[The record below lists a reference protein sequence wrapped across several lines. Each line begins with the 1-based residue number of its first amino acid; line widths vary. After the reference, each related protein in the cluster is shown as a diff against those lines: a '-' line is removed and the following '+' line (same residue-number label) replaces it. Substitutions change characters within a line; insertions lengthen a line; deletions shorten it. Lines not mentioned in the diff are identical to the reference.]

1 MKKINTALLSYGM
14 SGKVFHAPFIHLHPG
29 FHLLGA
35 WERSKK
41 LIKEDYPSVRSYD
54 SIDELLRDT
63 VDMVVVNTPVDTH
76 YEYTKKVLEAGKH
89 ALVEKAF
96 TATAAQ
102 AKELKALAESKGL
115 NLCVY
120 QNRRWD
126 SDFLTVKQVVEQ
138 GLLGDIVEAEFRFDR
153 YNPMLS
159 PKQHKETGTK
169 GSGVLRDLG
178 AHIIDQA
185 LYMFGFPKA
194 VFADIR
200 VLRENSVVG
209 DDFSVILY
217 YDDKRVKL
225 HSGFFVCE
233 AVPAY
238 AVHGRNGS
246 FLKQRGDVQENML
259 KAGYIPDT
267 PDWGSE
273 TSDMEGI
280 LSYMKDGE
288 RQRKKVRTLRGNYYH
303 LYEALYDALANGGRI
318 PVPAADG
325 VQTMRIIDAAE
336 ESSATK
342 KVIQLN

>member
-1 MKKINTALLSYGM
+1 MKKIKTALLSYGM
-14 SGKVFHAPFIHLHPG
+14 SGKVFHAPFLHLHPG
-29 FHLLGA
+29 FELTGS

-41 LIKEDYPSVRSYD
+41 LIKEDYPDVRSYN
-54 SIDELLRDT
+54 SLEELLNDT

-76 YEYTKKVLEAGKH
+76 YEYTKRVLEAGKH

-96 TATAAQ
+96 TATATEAQ
-102 AKELKALAESKGL
+102 ELKELAESKGL
-115 NLCVY
+115 LLCVY

-153 YNPMLS
+153 YNPLLS
-159 PKQHKETGTK
+159 PKQHKETNTK
-169 GSGVLRDLG
+169 GAGVLRDLG
-178 AHIIDQA
+178 PHIIDQA
-185 LYMFGFPKA
+185 LCMFGFPDA

-200 VLRENSVVG
+200 TLRENSEVD
-209 DDFSVILY
+209 DDFSIILY
-217 YDDKRVKL
+217 YKDKRVKL

-233 AVPAY
+233 AVAAY

-259 KAGYIPDT
+259 KAGYMPDT

-280 LSYMKDGE
+280 LSYMSDGE
-288 RQRKKVRTLRGNYYH
+288 RIRKKVWTLQGNYYH
-303 LYEALYDALANGGRI
+303 LYELLYDAVTNGGRI
-318 PVPAADG
+318 PVPAAEG
-325 VQTMRIIDAAE
+325 VRTMLVIEAAE
-336 ESSATK
+336 ESNATK
-342 KVIQLN
+342 KIIQLN

>member
-1 MKKINTALLSYGM
+1 MKVVNTALLSYGM
-14 SGKVFHAPFIHLHPG
+14 SGKVFHAPFINLHPG
-29 FHLLGA
+29 FRLTGA

-41 LIKEDYPSVRSYD
+41 LIKEDYPNIRSYD
-54 SIDELLRDT
+54 SIEELLRDT

-126 SDFLTVKQVVEQ
+126 SDFLTVRQVVEQ
-138 GLLGDIVEAEFRFDR
+138 GVLGDIVEAEFRFDR

-159 PKQHKETGTK
+159 PKAHKEEATK

-200 VLRENSVVG
+200 ILREHSVVD
-209 DDFSVILY
+209 DDFSIILY
-217 YDDKRVKL
+217 YEDKRVKL

-233 AVPAY
+233 AVHAY

-273 TSDMEGI
+273 ISEMEGI
-280 LSYMKDGE
+280 LSFMKDGE
-288 RQRKKVRTLRGNYYH
+288 RQRKKVRTLQGNYYDF
-303 LYEALYDALANGGRI
+303 YEALYDALANGGRI

-325 VQTMRIIDAAE
+325 VRTMRIIEAAE

>member
-1 MKKINTALLSYGM
+1 MKKIKTVLLSYGM
-14 SGKVFHAPFIHLHPG
+14 SGKVFHAPFLHLHPG
-29 FHLLGA
+29 FELMGS

-41 LIKEDYPSVRSYD
+41 LINEDYPGVRSYNSLD
-54 SIDELLRDT
+54 QLLRDT

-76 YEYTKKVLEAGKH
+76 YEYTKRILEAGKH

-96 TATAAQ
+96 TSTAAE
-102 AKELKALAESKGL
+102 AEELKGLAESKGL
-115 NLCVY
+115 ILCVY

-138 GLLGDIVEAEFRFDR
+138 GMLGEIVEAEFRFDR
-153 YNPMLS
+153 YNPLLS
-159 PKQHKETGTK
+159 PKKHKETNTK
-169 GSGVLRDLG
+169 GAGLLRDLG

-185 LYMFGFPKA
+185 LYMFGFPYA

-200 VLRENSVVG
+200 ILREHSAVD
-209 DDFSVILY
+209 DDFSIILY
-217 YDDKRVKL
+217 YKDKRVKL

-273 TSDMEGI
+273 NSDMKGI
-280 LSYMKDGE
+280 ISYMKDGE
-288 RQRKKVRTLRGNYYH
+288 RHSKNISTLQGNYYH
-303 LYEALYDALANGGRI
+303 LYDSLYDAITNGGRI

-325 VQTMRIIDAAE
+325 LQTMRIIEAAE
-336 ESSATK
+336 KSSDTK
-342 KVIQLN
+342 KIIQLN